1 MLDNSFLND
10 LSSRLAA
17 LLPAAENLRDEAR
30 TKIEQILKKA
40 FADLD
45 LLSREEFEAQAESL
59 SRAKQRIEELERLI
73 IELEKRLDS
82 LAESQGSL

>member
-10 LSSRLAA
+10 LSNRLAA
-17 LLPAAENLRDEAR
+17 LLPAAENLRDETR
-30 TKIEQILKKA
+30 TKIGQILRKA

-45 LLSREEFEAQAESL
+45 LLSREEFGVQAESL
-59 SRAKQRIEELERLI
+59 SRARKRIEKLESLI

-82 LAESQGSL
+82 LAESR

>member
-10 LSSRLAA
+10 LSNRLAA

-30 TKIEQILKKA
+30 TKIGQILRKA

-45 LLSREEFEAQAESL
+45 LLSREEFEVQAESL
-59 SRAKQRIEELERLI
+59 SRARQRIEALESLI

-82 LAESQGSL
+82 LAESR

>member
-10 LSSRLAA
+10 LSNRLAA
-17 LLPAAENLRDEAR
+17 LLPAAENLRDETR
-30 TKIEQILKKA
+30 TKIGQILRKA

-59 SRAKQRIEELERLI
+59 NRVRQRIEKLESLI

-82 LAESQGSL
+82 LAESRF

>member
-1 MLDNSFLND
+1 MLDNSFLTD
-10 LSSRLAA
+10 LSNRLAA

-59 SRAKQRIEELERLI
+59 NRVRQRIEKLESLI

-82 LAESQGSL
+82 LAESRF